1 LVRSLAPLAG
11 TLKPHEFENL
21 RRSAAMGGLT
31 DPTVTELLVS
41 HQAMLE
47 ELAELRELVGR
58 LGGSWASNGR
68 R

>member
-1 LVRSLAPLAG
+1 
-11 TLKPHEFENL
+11 
-21 RRSAAMGGLT
+21 MGGLT
-31 DPTVTELLVS
+31 DRTVTGLLVS